1 MADMNACVQGGYGQV
16 ECERVESG
24 QVAGELRRGVPSP
37 SVTASAA
44 SPFPAATAPSSPS
57 APAASAPSAPAAPAV
72 RLESDSIGE
81 LEVPADAYYGVQ
93 TLRAF
98 RNFPITGQTLHPV
111 FLKNLALI
119 KKAAAVTNCGAG
131 TLSPERAGAII
142 QACDEVAA
150 GGLAGSF
157 IVDAIQGGAGTSANM
172 NMNEVVA
179 NRAGELLGDALGS
192 YAKVHPND
200 HVNMSQ
206 STNDVI
212 PSAGKLTAIDLLRML
227 EASLGAL
234 HRELDRKA
242 VEFDDVLKMGRT
254 QLEDAVPMRLGQTF
268 QVYASMV
275 ARCEARLS
283 DVEREMFVMN
293 LGGTA
298 IGSAINVPPFYL
310 RNIVPTLA
318 QLKGY
323 PLVQAQD
330 LFDATENLD
339 CFVAVSGAV
348 KSCAMSLSKMC
359 NDLRLLA
366 SGPRTGFGEINLPA
380 MQNGSSIMPGKVNPV
395 IPEVVN
401 QAAFQVMGND
411 VTVSMAAEAGQ
422 MELNAFEP
430 VVFRNLFEELDVLR
444 NSVDTLTVNCIAGI
458 TANRERCR
466 ELMEMSVGASTALV
480 PYIGYAKA
488 AEIAKTALRTKRN
501 VRDIVLE
508 QGLVDPEVLDR
519 IEDPY
524 AMTEPKTE

>member
-1 MADMNACVQGGYGQV
+1 
-16 ECERVESG
+16 
-24 QVAGELRRGVPSP
+24 
-37 SVTASAA
+37 
-44 SPFPAATAPSSPS
+44 
-57 APAASAPSAPAAPAV
+57 
-72 RLESDSIGE
+72 
-81 LEVPADAYYGVQ
+81 
-93 TLRAF
+93 
-98 RNFPITGQTLHPV
+98 
-111 FLKNLALI
+111 
-119 KKAAAVTNCGAG
+119 
-131 TLSPERAGAII
+131 
-142 QACDEVAA
+142 
-150 GGLAGSF
+150 
-157 IVDAIQGGAGTSANM
+157 
-172 NMNEVVA
+172 
-179 NRAGELLGDALGS
+179 
-192 YAKVHPND
+192 
-200 HVNMSQ
+200 
-206 STNDVI
+206 
-212 PSAGKLTAIDLLRML
+212 
-227 EASLGAL
+227 
-234 HRELDRKA
+234 
-242 VEFDDVLKMGRT
+242 
-254 QLEDAVPMRLGQTF
+254 
-268 QVYASMV
+268 MV

-380 MQNGSSIMPGKVNPV
+380 MQNGSPV